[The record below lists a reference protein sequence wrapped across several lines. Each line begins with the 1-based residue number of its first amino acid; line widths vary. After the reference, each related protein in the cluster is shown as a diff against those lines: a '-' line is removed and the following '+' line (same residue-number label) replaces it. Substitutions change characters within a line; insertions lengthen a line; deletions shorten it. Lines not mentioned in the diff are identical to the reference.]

1 LIESLSIELD
11 RLPACLMKACSGLT
25 SSG

>member
-11 RLPACLMKACSGLT
+11 RLPACLMKACSGMT